1 MFTDEEQGIAV
12 RLFDYVEEYT
22 SFSGLL
28 KSRVDTAKDQ
38 REQIFDER
46 LTLELRLAS
55 TEEILRKK
63 YLNLDQTVA
72 RLNSTGSA
80 LLATLG

>member
-1 MFTDEEQGIAV
+1 
-12 RLFDYVEEYT
+12 L
-22 SFSGLL
+22 S
-28 KSRVDTAKDQ
+28 
-38 REQIFDER
+38 
-46 LTLELRLAS
+46 LELRLAG
-55 TEEILRKK
+55 TEQILRKK

>member
-1 MFTDEEQGIAV
+1 DESQGIAV
-12 RLFDYVEEYT
+12 RLYDYVEEYT
-22 SFSGLL
+22 SSGGLL
-28 KSRVDTAKDQ
+28 KSRVDSAKDQ

-46 LTLELRLAS
+46 LSLELRLAK
-55 TEEILRKK
+55 TEEILRAK

-80 LLATLG
+80 LLASLG

>member
-1 MFTDEEQGIAV
+1 
-12 RLFDYVEEYT
+12 
-22 SFSGLL
+22 
-28 KSRVDTAKDQ
+28 
-38 REQIFDER
+38 
-46 LTLELRLAS
+46 
-55 TEEILRKK
+55 LRKK